1 MDGWNTTFLLGWLIF
16 RGELLVAGNGLGI
29 YGGDFPYET
38 IIWDDLGGLVA
49 VANNIIALICSVFSV
64 RKAF

>member
-16 RGELLVAGNGLGI
+16 RGELLVAGTVNINGLGI

-38 IIWDDLGGLVA
+38 INLE
-49 VANNIIALICSVFSV
+49 
-64 RKAF
+64 